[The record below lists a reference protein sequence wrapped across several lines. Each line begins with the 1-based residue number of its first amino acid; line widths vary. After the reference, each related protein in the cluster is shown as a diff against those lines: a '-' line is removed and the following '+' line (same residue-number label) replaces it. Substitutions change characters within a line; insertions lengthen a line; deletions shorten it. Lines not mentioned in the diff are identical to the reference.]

1 MHTHIRGANK
11 IPLEAYCGLEYPL
24 LPMRFFLNIKWVA
37 IVVCATVGA
46 MVFYS
51 MNVMWPNLVT
61 ILYTTNLQE
70 AGWLSVRKMLK
81 SPEY

>member
-1 MHTHIRGANK
+1 
-11 IPLEAYCGLEYPL
+11 
-24 LPMRFFLNIKWVA
+24 MRFFLNIKWVA